1 MSKLDEQIKSWE
13 KLNTEM
19 KGITS
24 LLCGQDFYATK
35 QDSYEDNGWGEPDEF
50 PIDNHTLLIGETMD
64 DDYETNWKLDTVFRM
79 LDENL
84 DYGQYNE
91 AEDEVD
97 RTDYKGMYHSAMM
110 DLRCT
115 VAEFVADKWVK
126 TNEVYDLESAQ
137 NCANNYIK
145 TLKFENFLP
154 IGCK

>member
-35 QDSYEDNGWGEPDEF
+35 QDSYDDNAWGEPDEF
-50 PIDNHTLLIGETMD
+50 PIDKHTLPIGETMD
-64 DDYETNWKLDTVFRM
+64 NDYETNWKLDTVFRM

-84 DYGQYNE
+84 DYRQFRE
-91 AEDEVD
+91 TEDEMD
-97 RTDYKGMYHSAMM
+97 RTDYKGMYHSILM
-110 DLRCT
+110 DIRCT

-126 TNEVYDLESAQ
+126 TDTVYDMESAQ
-137 NCANNYIK
+137 KCADGYIE
-145 TLKFENFLP
+145 TIDFSKFIP
-154 IGCK
+154 IGC